1 MIIMRS
7 CVARIAVPV
16 IVFSPEIAAACSV
29 CFSGRSDET
38 RVAFIATTALLTA
51 LPLLLIGGLVW
62 WMRRRAVQMEQ
73 NEHALRAAPI
83 DRSTDPQPHV
93 SKATS

>member
-1 MIIMRS
+1 MMMMRS

-38 RVAFIATTALLTA
+38 RVAFIVTTALLTA

-62 WMRRRAVQMEQ
+62 WMRRRAMQMEQ

>member
-7 CVARIAVPV
+7 CVARIAVLV

-38 RVAFIATTALLTA
+38 RVAFIATTALLSA

-62 WMRRRAVQMEQ
+62 WMRRRAMQIQQSE
-73 NEHALRAAPI
+73 RAATLERPA
-83 DRSTDPQPHV
+83 DTQPRA
-93 SKATS
+93 SEATS